1 MKEYIERELLLI
13 GVDGCISALYAQAK
27 GDPIQEGAIKLVE
40 ATRDYIASL
49 SAADV
54 APVVRCQECRYSSL
68 PSGFTQRYGEPG
80 TLSCHYGPCNRRN
93 VKGDDFCSYGQ
104 RKEDGHA

>member
-1 MKEYIERELLLI
+1 MKEYIEREKI
-13 GVDGCISALYAQAK
+13 FSIWRSMPNPASA
-27 GDPIQEGAIKLVE
+27 
-40 ATRDYIASL
+40 ASL
-49 SAADV
+49 SAAIHQTPAADV